1 MEIMH
6 SQLSW
11 VRSHFGR
18 LTKTTGLFA
27 IHKQKPGAAH
37 RVGKLMG
44 SSWGSFLDSGDSL
57 GNRVASSIEQDSRLE
72 GFGLHLTELRD
83 QAKLD
88 PVGADL

>member
-6 SQLSW
+6 SQLCW
-11 VRSHFGR
+11 VRR
-18 LTKTTGLFA
+18 
-27 IHKQKPGAAH
+27 QKPGEAH
-37 RVGKLMG
+37 RVRKLMG
-44 SSWGSFLDSGDSL
+44 LSWGSFLDSGHSL